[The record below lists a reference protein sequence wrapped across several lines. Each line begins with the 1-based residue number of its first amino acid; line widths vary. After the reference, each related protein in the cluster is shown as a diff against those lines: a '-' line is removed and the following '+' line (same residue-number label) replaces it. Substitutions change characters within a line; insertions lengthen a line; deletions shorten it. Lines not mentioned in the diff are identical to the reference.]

1 MITHNYG
8 QWTWCG
14 ERPFGHRATHHQTF
28 KPSFELFNIQKKNF
42 FETKKKILNKNI
54 KFNTNKLKY

>member
-28 KPSFELFNIQKKNF
+28 KPSFELFNIQKKKKKKFNF
-42 FETKKKILNKNI
+42 FLKQKQINI
-54 KFNTNKLKY
+54 K